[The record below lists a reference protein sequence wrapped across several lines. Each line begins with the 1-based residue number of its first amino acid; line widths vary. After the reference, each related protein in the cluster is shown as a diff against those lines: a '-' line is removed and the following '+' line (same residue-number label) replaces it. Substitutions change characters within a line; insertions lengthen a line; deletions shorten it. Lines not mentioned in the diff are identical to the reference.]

1 MEKKD
6 DNTIQPNN
14 DKKIE
19 ESNIKKP
26 KKRGRKPKNLLNPN
40 APKKS
45 IKKEKKRKEKIGNHD
60 FGMVEKDTSGI
71 STEHLIL
78 HLKINTQDS
87 KFKPNHQTEQDLL
100 AYTPELNEPL
110 PYEMLPSDSYPCP
123 LVNPLEDDPSDNTE
137 SPKVLNSTKEDKK
150 MKNSI
155 HSTKKNENNEEK
167 ENLDLEYTEDGKRK
181 WISENTCSQVI
192 NKNNYQNLSS
202 FQQKSERVNKSATDV
217 PVHHLP
223 PITDI
228 NCWWCCHSFTWNPFV
243 LPISKENNKVYRSIG
258 CFCCPECCAAYIFES
273 GKRATIKPIHSLAS
287 YLMDGVGKP
296 DLIVDGYASPHGF
309 ALKPSHAKMLQDA
322 DIIFWVGEDIENFL
336 EKPLK
341 SIAKNAEKI
350 ELMEIKKLTK
360 LKFRERNIFDEHDD
374 HGHDDHAK
382 KDDHDDHDHDKKG
395 HKEDDH
401 DDHDHDKKGHKEEG
415 HDDHGHGHEGHAH
428 GEFDPHIW
436 LDPMNA
442 KIILDEMAIHLIEN
456 DQKNEKKYKE
466 NLKSAHKDLDKL
478 TKKIKSDLNKDF
490 KSVVFHDAY
499 QYFEKRFGINIL
511 GAFTVNTDVMP
522 GAEQLAEIREVI
534 EHDKVSCIFSEP
546 QFNPDIIK
554 AVAKDMNIATG
565 VIDPLGATL
574 DPGKD
579 LYFDLINNMSK
590 SFKGC

>member
-1 MEKKD
+1 MK
-6 DNTIQPNN
+6 T
-14 DKKIE
+14 
-19 ESNIKKP
+19 IKKFP
-26 KKRGRKPKNLLNPN
+26 
-40 APKKS
+40 
-45 IKKEKKRKEKIGNHD
+45 
-60 FGMVEKDTSGI
+60 
-71 STEHLIL
+71 LIL
-78 HLKINTQDS
+78 TILSFLTI
-87 KFKPNHQTEQDLL
+87 F
-100 AYTPELNEPL
+100 TP
-110 PYEMLPSDSYPCP
+110 
-123 LVNPLEDDPSDNTE
+123 VNAEI
-137 SPKVLNSTKEDKK
+137 KV
-150 MKNSI
+150 
-155 HSTKKNENNEEK
+155 
-167 ENLDLEYTEDGKRK
+167 
-181 WISENTCSQVI
+181 V
-192 NKNNYQNLSS
+192 
-202 FQQKSERVNKSATDV
+202 
-217 PVHHLP
+217 
-223 PITDI
+223 
-228 NCWWCCHSFTWNPFV
+228 
-243 LPISKENNKVYRSIG
+243 
-258 CFCCPECCAAYIFES
+258 
-273 GKRATIKPIHSLAS
+273 ATIKPIHSLAS

-341 SIAKNAEKI
+341 SIAKKAEKI
-350 ELMEIKKLTK
+350 ELMEIKGLTK
-360 LKFRERNIFDEHDD
+360 LKFRERNIFDKHGHGDKDDDHGHKEDKDDDHGHKEDKDDD
-374 HGHDDHAK
+374 HGHDK
-382 KDDHDDHDHDKKG
+382 
-395 HKEDDH
+395 
-401 DDHDHDKKGHKEEG
+401 
-415 HDDHGHGHEGHAH
+415 HAH

-436 LDPMNA
+436 LDPENA
-442 KIILDEMAIHLIEN
+442 KIILSEMAKHFTEK
-456 DQKNEKKYKE
+456 DSKNSSIYKE
-466 NLKSAHKDLDKL
+466 NLKNAHNDLDKL